1 MSWLPSSRKERADT
15 MRIFINP
22 GHHPGLDPGA
32 VNRDYGVSEAD
43 IASDIGNLTA
53 GYLTAAGCE
62 VKTVQS
68 NNLCGE
74 DAAYTNVCLTAN
86 SWPADIFVSLH
97 CNAATPAA
105 KGTEVLVYSRWSEA
119 DALASCIQRQ
129 IVGSLGT
136 VDRGVKARPNLV
148 VLNSTH
154 MPAVLVEMGFI
165 SNADD
170 CRMLINQQDELA
182 RAIAR
187 GITDYIQERG
197 E

>member
-1 MSWLPSSRKERADT
+1 
-15 MRIFINP
+15 MRVFINP

-32 VNRDYGVSEAD
+32 VNRDYGVTEAD
-43 IASDIGNLTA
+43 IVRDVGVLVAE
-53 GYLTAAGCE
+53 YLTTAGCE
-62 VKTVQS
+62 VKAVQS

-105 KGTEVLVYSRWSEA
+105 RGTEVLVYDKWSPA
-119 DALASCIQRQ
+119 DTLASCILHQ
-129 IVGSLGT
+129 IVDSVGT
-136 VDRGVKARPNLV
+136 QSRGVKARPNLV

-154 MPAVLVEMGFI
+154 MPAVLVELGFI
-165 SNADD
+165 SNDGD

>member
-1 MSWLPSSRKERADT
+1 
-15 MRIFINP
+15 MRVFINP

-32 VNRDYGVSEAD
+32 VNRNYNVTEAD
-43 IASDIGNLTA
+43 IVRDVGAMVA
-53 GYLTAAGCE
+53 EYLAVAGCD

-105 KGTEVLVYSRWSEA
+105 KGTEVLVYSRLSAA
-119 DALASCIQRQ
+119 DTLASCIQCQ

-165 SNADD
+165 SNDND
-170 CRMLINQQDELA
+170 CGMLINQQDELA

-187 GITDYIQERG
+187 GITDYIAERG

>member
-1 MSWLPSSRKERADT
+1 
-15 MRIFINP
+15 MRVFINP

-32 VNRDYGVSEAD
+32 VNRDYGVTEAD
-43 IASDIGNLTA
+43 IVRDVGVQVAE
-53 GYLTAAGCE
+53 YLAAAGCD

-105 KGTEVLVYSRWSEA
+105 QGTEVLVYSRWSTA
-119 DALASCIQRQ
+119 DKLASCIQRQ

-165 SNADD
+165 SNGND
-170 CRMLINQQDELA
+170 CEILINQQDELA

>member
-1 MSWLPSSRKERADT
+1 
-15 MRIFINP
+15 MRVFINP

-32 VNRDYGVSEAD
+32 VNRDYGVTEAGIVRD
-43 IASDIGNLTA
+43 VGALVA
-53 GYLTAAGCE
+53 QYLTAAGCE

-105 KGTEVLVYSRWSEA
+105 RGTEVLVYSRWTQA
-119 DALASCIQRQ
+119 DTLASCILHQ
-129 IVGSLGT
+129 IVDNLGT
-136 VDRGVKARPNLV
+136 LSRGVKARPNLV

-170 CRMLINQQDELA
+170 CRMLVEQQDALA

-187 GITDYIQERG
+187 GITDDIQERG

>member
-1 MSWLPSSRKERADT
+1 
-15 MRIFINP
+15 MRVFINP

-32 VNRDYGVSEAD
+32 VNRDYGVTEAD
-43 IASDIGNLTA
+43 IVRDVGALVA
-53 GYLTAAGCE
+53 EYLNVAGCE

-68 NNLCGE
+68 NNLYGE
-74 DAAYTNVCLTAN
+74 DAAYTNVCLAAN

-105 KGTEVLVYSRWSEA
+105 QGTEVLVYDKWSPA
-119 DALASCIQRQ
+119 DTLAGCILHQ
-129 IVGSLGT
+129 IVDNLGT
-136 VDRGVKARPNLV
+136 LSRGVKARPNLV

-165 SNADD
+165 SNGND
-170 CRMLINQQDELA
+170 CEMLIKQKDELA

-197 E
+197 V

>member
-1 MSWLPSSRKERADT
+1 
-15 MRIFINP
+15 MRVFINP

-32 VNRDYGVSEAD
+32 VNRNYGVTEAD
-43 IASDIGNLTA
+43 IVRDVGVLVAD
-53 GYLTAAGCE
+53 YLTAAGCE

-74 DAAYTNVCLTAN
+74 DAAYTNVCLSAN
-86 SWPADIFVSLH
+86 TWPADIFVSLH

-105 KGTEVLVYSRWSEA
+105 QGTEVLVYCRWTQA
-119 DALASCIQRQ
+119 DMLASCIQRQ
-129 IVGSLGT
+129 IVGSLGM
-136 VDRGVKARPNLV
+136 VDRGVKERPHLV

-165 SNADD
+165 TNDDD
-170 CRMLINQQDELA
+170 CQMLINQQDELA

-187 GITDYIQERG
+187 GITDYITERG

>member
-1 MSWLPSSRKERADT
+1 
-15 MRIFINP
+15 MRVFINP

-32 VNRDYGVSEAD
+32 VNRDYGVTEAD
-43 IASDIGNLTA
+43 IARDVGALVA
-53 GYLTAAGCE
+53 EYLTAAGCE
-62 VKTVQS
+62 VKSVQS

-97 CNAATPAA
+97 CNAAAPAA
-105 KGTEVLVYSRWSEA
+105 RGTEVLVYSRWSEA
-119 DALASCIQRQ
+119 DTLASCIQHQ

-136 VDRGVKARPNLV
+136 VDRGVKERPRLV

-165 SNADD
+165 SNDDD
-170 CRMLINQQDELA
+170 CEMLINQQDELA

-187 GITDYIQERG
+187 GITDYIAERG

>member
-1 MSWLPSSRKERADT
+1 
-15 MRIFINP
+15 MRVFINP

-32 VNRDYGVSEAD
+32 VNRDYGVTEAD
-43 IASDIGNLTA
+43 IARDVGALVA
-53 GYLTAAGCE
+53 EYLTAAGCE

-105 KGTEVLVYSRWSEA
+105 KGTEALVYSRWSAA
-119 DALASCIQRQ
+119 DTLASCIQRQ

-136 VDRGVKARPNLV
+136 VDRGVKERPRLV

-154 MPAVLVEMGFI
+154 MPAVLIETGFI
-165 SNADD
+165 TNDDD
-170 CRMLINQQDELA
+170 CQMLINQQDDLA

-187 GITDYIQERG
+187 GIIDYIAERG

>member
-1 MSWLPSSRKERADT
+1 
-15 MRIFINP
+15 MRVFLNP
-22 GHHPGLDPGA
+22 GHHPGIDPGA
-32 VNRDYGVSEAD
+32 VNRDYGVTEAD
-43 IASDIGNLTA
+43 IARDIGNLTA

-68 NNLCGE
+68 NNLAGE
-74 DAAYTNVCLTAN
+74 DPDYTNVCLSAN
-86 SWPADIFVSLH
+86 TWPADIFVSLH

-105 KGTEVLVYSRWSEA
+105 RGTEVLVYSRWTQA
-119 DALASCIQRQ
+119 DTLASCILHQ
-129 IVGSLGT
+129 IVDSMGT
-136 VDRGVKARPNLV
+136 LSRGVKARPNLV

-170 CRMLINQQDELA
+170 CRMLVEQQDELA

-187 GITDYIQERG
+187 GITDYIRERG
-197 E
+197 V

>member
-1 MSWLPSSRKERADT
+1 
-15 MRIFINP
+15 MRVFINP

-32 VNRDYGVSEAD
+32 VNRDYGVTEAD
-43 IASDIGNLTA
+43 IARDIGNLTA
-53 GYLTAAGCE
+53 AYLQAAGCE

-105 KGTEVLVYSRWSEA
+105 KGTEVLVYSRWSAA
-119 DALASCIQRQ
+119 DTLASCIQRQ

-165 SNADD
+165 SNDSD
-170 CRMLINQQDELA
+170 CRMLINQQEELA

>member
-1 MSWLPSSRKERADT
+1 
-15 MRIFINP
+15 MRVFINP

-32 VNRDYGVSEAD
+32 VNRDYGVTEAD
-43 IASDIGNLTA
+43 IVRDVGALVA
-53 GYLTAAGCE
+53 QYLTSAGCD

-68 NNLCGE
+68 NNLAGE

-86 SWPADIFVSLH
+86 SWQADIFVSLH
-97 CNAATPAA
+97 CNAAAPAA
-105 KGTEVLVYSRWSEA
+105 KGTEVLVYSRWSAA
-119 DALASCIQRQ
+119 DTLANCIQRQ

-136 VDRGVKARPNLV
+136 VDRGVKERPHLV

-170 CRMLINQQDELA
+170 CRILINQQDELA

-187 GITDYIQERG
+187 GITDYIAERG

>member
-1 MSWLPSSRKERADT
+1 MKVFL
-15 MRIFINP
+15 NP
-22 GHHPGLDPGA
+22 GHKVGLDSGA
-32 VNRDYGVSEAD
+32 VNPTNGKTEAETVLRIGGLVADYLA
-43 IASDIGNLTA
+43 
-53 GYLTAAGCE
+53 AAGCE

-74 DAAYTNVCLTAN
+74 DPDYTNVCLSAN
-86 SWPADIFVSLH
+86 TWPADVFISLH
-97 CNAATPAA
+97 CNAAAPAA
-105 KGTEVLVYSRWSEA
+105 QGTEVLVYNKWSPA
-119 DALASCIQRQ
+119 DTLAGCILRQ
-129 IVGSLGT
+129 ITGSLGT
-136 VDRGVKARPNLV
+136 VDRGVKARPGLI

-165 SNADD
+165 TNDAD

-187 GITDYIQERG
+187 GITDYITERG

>member
-1 MSWLPSSRKERADT
+1 MHV
-15 MRIFINP
+15 FINP

-32 VNRDYGVSEAD
+32 VNRDYGVTEAG
-43 IASDIGNLTA
+43 IARDVGQLVA
-53 GYLTAAGCE
+53 EYLTAAGCE
-62 VKTVQS
+62 VKSVQS

-74 DAAYTNVCLTAN
+74 DASYTNVCLTAN

-105 KGTEVLVYSRWSEA
+105 QGTEVLVYDKWSPA
-119 DALASCIQRQ
+119 DTLASCILHQ
-129 IVGSLGT
+129 IVDNLGT
-136 VDRGVKARPNLV
+136 LSRGVKARPNLV

-165 SNADD
+165 SNGGD
-170 CRMLINQQDELA
+170 CQMLINQQDELA

>member
-1 MSWLPSSRKERADT
+1 MAKVFL
-15 MRIFINP
+15 NP
-22 GHHPGLDPGA
+22 GHCPDVDSGA
-32 VNRDYGVSEAD
+32 VNYSYGVTEAAIVKEVGD
-43 IASDIGNLTA
+43 MVAD
-53 GYLTAAGCE
+53 YLRKAGCE
-62 VKTVQS
+62 VELLQS
-68 NNLCGE
+68 DNLAGE
-74 DAAYTNVCLTAN
+74 NPNYPNVCASAN

-105 KGTEVLVYSRWSEA
+105 RGTEVLVYSRWTQA
-119 DALASCIQRQ
+119 DTLASCILHQ
-129 IVGSLGT
+129 IVDNLGT
-136 VDRGVKARPNLV
+136 LSRGVKARPNLV

-170 CRMLINQQDELA
+170 CRMLVEQQDALA
-182 RAIAR
+182 LAIAR

>member
-1 MSWLPSSRKERADT
+1 
-15 MRIFINP
+15 MRVFINP

-32 VNRDYGVSEAD
+32 VNRNYGVTEAD
-43 IASDIGNLTA
+43 IVRDVGALA
-53 GYLTAAGCE
+53 AQYLRDAGCE
-62 VKTVQS
+62 VEAVQS

-74 DAAYTNVCLTAN
+74 DAEYTNVCLTAN
-86 SWPADIFVSLH
+86 NWPADIFVSLH
-97 CNAATPAA
+97 CNAATPTA
-105 KGTEVLVYSRWSEA
+105 KGTEVLVYSRWTPA
-119 DALASCIQRQ
+119 DTLASRILHQ
-129 IVGSLGT
+129 IVDSMGT
-136 VDRGVKARPNLV
+136 LSRGVKARPNLV

-187 GITDYIQERG
+187 GITDYVAERG

>member
-1 MSWLPSSRKERADT
+1 
-15 MRIFINP
+15 MRVFINP

-32 VNRDYGVSEAD
+32 VNRDYGVTEAD
-43 IASDIGNLTA
+43 IVRDVGALVA
-53 GYLTAAGCE
+53 EYLAAAGCA

-86 SWPADIFVSLH
+86 SWPAEIFVSLH

-105 KGTEVLVYSRWSEA
+105 QGTEVLVYSRWTQA
-119 DALASCIQRQ
+119 DTLANCILHQ

-165 SNADD
+165 TNDGD
-170 CRMLINQQDELA
+170 CQMLMIQQDELA

-187 GITDYIQERG
+187 GITDYIAERG

>member
-1 MSWLPSSRKERADT
+1 
-15 MRIFINP
+15 MRVFINP

-32 VNRDYGVSEAD
+32 VNRDYGVTEAD
-43 IASDIGNLTA
+43 IVRDIGNLTA
-53 GYLTAAGCE
+53 GYLQAAGCE
-62 VKTVQS
+62 VKIVQS
-68 NNLCGE
+68 NNLAGE

-97 CNAATPAA
+97 CNAATSAA
-105 KGTEVLVYSRWSEA
+105 QGTEVLVYSRWTQA
-119 DALASCIQRQ
+119 DTLATCILHQ
-129 IVGSLGT
+129 IVDSMGT
-136 VDRGVKARPNLV
+136 LSRGVKARPNLV

-165 SNADD
+165 SNDAD
-170 CRMLINQQDELA
+170 CRMLVDQQDELA

>member
-1 MSWLPSSRKERADT
+1 
-15 MRIFINP
+15 MRVFINP

-32 VNRDYGVSEAD
+32 VNRDYGVTEAD
-43 IASDIGNLTA
+43 IVRDVGAMVA

-68 NNLCGE
+68 NNLAGE

-105 KGTEVLVYSRWSEA
+105 RGTEVLVYDKWSAA
-119 DALASCIQRQ
+119 DTLASCILRQ
-129 IVGSLGT
+129 ITGNLGT
-136 VDRGVKARPNLV
+136 VERGVKARPNLV

-165 SNADD
+165 SNCND
-170 CRMLINQQDELA
+170 CQMLINQQDELA

-187 GITDYIQERG
+187 GITDYIAERG

>member
-1 MSWLPSSRKERADT
+1 MT
-15 MRIFINP
+15 
-22 GHHPGLDPGA
+22 
-32 VNRDYGVSEAD
+32 EAD

-68 NNLCGE
+68 NNLAGE
-74 DAAYTNVCLTAN
+74 DAAYTNVCLSAN
-86 SWPADIFVSLH
+86 TWPADIFISLH
-97 CNAATPAA
+97 CNAAAPAA
-105 KGTEVLVYSRWSEA
+105 QGTEVLVYDKWSPA
-119 DALASCIQRQ
+119 DTLAGCILRQ
-129 IVGSLGT
+129 ITGSLGT
-136 VDRGVKARPNLV
+136 VDRGVKARPGLI

-165 SNADD
+165 SNGND
-170 CRMLINQQDELA
+170 CEMLIKQQDELA

-197 E
+197 V

>member
-1 MSWLPSSRKERADT
+1 
-15 MRIFINP
+15 MRVFINP

-32 VNRDYGVSEAD
+32 VNRDYGVTEAD
-43 IASDIGNLTA
+43 IVRDIGNLTA
-53 GYLTAAGCE
+53 GYLQAAGCE
-62 VKTVQS
+62 VKIVQS

-74 DAAYTNVCLTAN
+74 DAAYTNVCLKAN
-86 SWPADIFVSLH
+86 IWPADIFVSVH
-97 CNAATPAA
+97 CNAAAPAA
-105 KGTEVLVYSRWSEA
+105 KGTEVLVYSRWSAA
-119 DALASCIQRQ
+119 DALANCIQLQ

-154 MPAVLVEMGFI
+154 MPAVLVEIGFI

-170 CRMLINQQDELA
+170 CQMLINQKDELA

>member
-1 MSWLPSSRKERADT
+1 
-15 MRIFINP
+15 MRVFINP

-43 IASDIGNLTA
+43 IARDVGALVA
-53 GYLTAAGCE
+53 EYLTAAGCE

-105 KGTEVLVYSRWSEA
+105 KGTEVLVYSRWSAA
-119 DALASCIQRQ
+119 DTLASCIQCQ

-136 VDRGVKARPNLV
+136 VDRGVKERPRLV

-165 SNADD
+165 SNGND
-170 CRMLINQQDELA
+170 CEMLINQQDELA

>member
-1 MSWLPSSRKERADT
+1 
-15 MRIFINP
+15 MRVFINP

-32 VNRDYGVSEAD
+32 VNRDYGVTKAD
-43 IASDIGNLTA
+43 IVRDIGNLTA
-53 GYLTAAGCE
+53 GYLQAAGCE
-62 VKTVQS
+62 VKIVQS

-97 CNAATPAA
+97 CNAAAPAA
-105 KGTEVLVYSRWSEA
+105 RGTEVLVYSRWSAA
-119 DALASCIQRQ
+119 DTLANCIQRQ
-129 IVGSLGT
+129 IVSSLGT

-165 SNADD
+165 TNGDD
-170 CRMLINQQDELA
+170 CQMLINQQDELA

-187 GITDYIQERG
+187 GITDYIAERG

>member
-1 MSWLPSSRKERADT
+1 
-15 MRIFINP
+15 MRVFINP

-32 VNRDYGVSEAD
+32 VNRDYGVTEAD
-43 IASDIGNLTA
+43 IVRDVGALVA
-53 GYLTAAGCE
+53 EYLRTAGCE
-62 VKTVQS
+62 VKAVQS

-105 KGTEVLVYSRWSEA
+105 CGTEVLVYDKWSPA
-119 DALASCIQRQ
+119 DTLAGCILRQ
-129 IVGSLGT
+129 ITGSLGT
-136 VDRGVKARPNLV
+136 IDRGVKARPNLV

-165 SNADD
+165 SNDGD
-170 CRMLINQQDELA
+170 YEMLINQQDELA

>member
-1 MSWLPSSRKERADT
+1 
-15 MRIFINP
+15 MRVFINP

-32 VNRDYGVSEAD
+32 VNRDYGVTEAD
-43 IASDIGNLTA
+43 IARDIGNLTA
-53 GYLTAAGCE
+53 GYLQAAGCE

-68 NNLCGE
+68 NNLAGE
-74 DAAYTNVCLTAN
+74 DAAYTNVCLSAN
-86 SWPADIFVSLH
+86 TWPADIFVSLH
-97 CNAATPAA
+97 CNAAAPAA
-105 KGTEVLVYSRWSEA
+105 KGTEALVYSRWSPA
-119 DALASCIQRQ
+119 DTLASWIQRQ

-136 VDRGVKARPNLV
+136 VDRGVKERPRLV

-165 SNADD
+165 TNDDD
-170 CRMLINQQDELA
+170 CQMLINQQDELA

-187 GITDYIQERG
+187 GITDYITERG

>member
-1 MSWLPSSRKERADT
+1 MKALREGFTTGSC
-15 MRIFINP
+15 
-22 GHHPGLDPGA
+22 
-32 VNRDYGVSEAD
+32 
-43 IASDIGNLTA
+43 
-53 GYLTAAGCE
+53 AA
-62 VKTVQS
+62 
-68 NNLCGE
+68 
-74 DAAYTNVCLTAN
+74 AA
-86 SWPADIFVSLH
+86 
-97 CNAATPAA
+97 
-105 KGTEVLVYSRWSEA
+105 
-119 DALASCIQRQ
+119 ALASCIQRQ
-129 IVGSLGT
+129 VVGSLGT

>member
-1 MSWLPSSRKERADT
+1 
-15 MRIFINP
+15 MRVFINP

-43 IASDIGNLTA
+43 IARDIGNLTA
-53 GYLTAAGCE
+53 GYLQAASCE
-62 VKTVQS
+62 VNVVQS
-68 NNLCGE
+68 NNLAGE

-105 KGTEVLVYSRWSEA
+105 KGTEVLVYSRWSAA
-119 DALASCIQRQ
+119 DTLASCIQCQ

-136 VDRGVKARPNLV
+136 VDRGVKERPRLV

-165 SNADD
+165 TNDDD
-170 CRMLINQQDELA
+170 CQMLINQQDELA
-182 RAIAR
+182 RAIAC
-187 GITDYIQERG
+187 GITDYIAERG